1 MEPNVYGREQVFLD
15 ECGATVAGV
24 GLGLPVGLV
33 YMTEINT
40 LAFLANVNS
49 RSVHVRYMSSS
60 VRLSVVC
67 LSVTFVHATQ
77 EIQIFG
83 NVSTPFNTFVI

>member
-24 GLGLPVGLV
+24 GLRLPVGLV

-49 RSVHVRYMSSS
+49 RSVHVRYMSAS
-60 VRLSVVC
+60 VR

-77 EIQIFG
+77 AIQIFR